1 VSEPTSLPAAVVA
14 DTIVRTVELG
24 VTITDA
30 AVDGDTTV
38 VFCSLLD
45 DGQRGCP
52 GCGGEG
58 RYRDTVIRSVTD
70 VPVVGHP
77 LRLRVRVPRYRC
89 VNTACEREV
98 FAHNTSRLARP
109 GWSTTRR
116 CARYI
121 CRRLMIDRATVAAV
135 ARELGLSWDTV
146 NTIALDATQAI
157 VANDTGR
164 LDGVRVIG
172 VDEHRWSHTRRP
184 GEDGYVTVIIDLT
197 PVLDGTGRARLL
209 DLVPGRSAAALKSW
223 LTDQSQAFRDRV
235 EMVAMD
241 GFGGYKTA
249 AVEQLPEATA
259 VMDPF
264 HVVAL
269 AGAKLDLCRQ
279 RIQQQTCGHRGRTG
293 DPLYRVRRTLRT
305 RYPLLNTRQKT
316 RLEAVFADENH
327 LAVELCWGFY
337 QRLIA
342 AYAHPDRRR
351 GKTMMAAIIGAL
363 RTGVPAV
370 LEELAQ
376 LGRTLHRRR
385 HDVLAYFDHH
395 ASNGP
400 TEAINGRLEALRRNA
415 LGFRNLTHYRIRS
428 LLHCGNLAHRIN
440 AL

>member
-1 VSEPTSLPAAVVA
+1 M
-14 DTIVRTVELG
+14 RTVELG

-30 AVDGDTTV
+30 AVDGEVTV
-38 VFCSLLD
+38 VFCNLLD
-45 DGQRGCP
+45 DGVGRRCP

-58 RYRDTVIRSVTD
+58 VYRDTVIRRVTD

-89 VNTACEREV
+89 PAADCAREV
-98 FAHNTSRLARP
+98 FAHNTSQLARP
-109 GWSTTRR
+109 GASTTRR

-121 CRRLMIDRATVAAV
+121 LRRLMIDRVTVSAV

-146 NTIALDATQAI
+146 NTIALDATRMIIA
-157 VANDTGR
+157 ADTGR

-172 VDEHRWSHTRRP
+172 VDERRWSHTRRP
-184 GEDGYVTVIIDLT
+184 GDDGYVTVIIDLT
-197 PVLDGTGRARLL
+197 PVLEGTGRARLL
-209 DLVPGRSAAALKSW
+209 DLVPGRSAAALESW
-223 LTDQSQAFRDRV
+223 LADRSASFRDRV
-235 EMVAMD
+235 EVVAMD

-249 AVEQLPEATA
+249 ASEVLPAATA

-279 RIQQQTCGHRGRTG
+279 RVQQQTCGHRGRAG
-293 DPLYRVRRTLRT
+293 DPLYRARRTLRT
-305 RYPLLNTRQKT
+305 RYPLLRSRQKA
-316 RLEAVFADENH
+316 RLEAVFADDDH
-327 LAVELCWGFY
+327 LAVLVTWRVY

-342 AYAHPDRRR
+342 AYSQPDRRR
-351 GKTMMAAIIGAL
+351 AKTKMTTLIDSL
-363 RTGVPAV
+363 RHGLPDA

-376 LGRTLHRRR
+376 LGRTLWRRR
-385 HDVLAYFDHH
+385 ADVLAYFDHH

-415 LGFRNLTHYRIRS
+415 LGFRNLSHYRIRS
-428 LLHCGNLAHRIN
+428 LLHCGNLARQID